1 MVTLPALYRKAILY
15 SLASLVALLASTYTL
30 HSQNVRVEVPPTVIQ
45 GTPFQLVYTIQ
56 GEAEIERFDN
66 PKLNGLKVLYGPAR
80 QTMSSFHSV
89 NGRSTSSSSTS
100 LTYTLLAEQA
110 GNYKGP
116 MYVSSP
122 ERGELQSHPPRV
134 ADATYTELSLV

>member
-66 PKLNGLKVLYGPAR
+66 PKLNGLKVLY
-80 QTMSSFHSV
+80 S
-89 NGRSTSSSSTS
+89 
-100 LTYTLLAEQA
+100 
-110 GNYKGP
+110 
-116 MYVSSP
+116 
-122 ERGELQSHPPRV
+122 
-134 ADATYTELSLV
+134 